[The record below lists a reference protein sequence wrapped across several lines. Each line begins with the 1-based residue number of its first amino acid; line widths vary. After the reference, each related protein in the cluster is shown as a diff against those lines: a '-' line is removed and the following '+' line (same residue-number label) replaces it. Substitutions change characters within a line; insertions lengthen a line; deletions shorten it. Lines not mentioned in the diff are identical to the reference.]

1 MFNSGISRAGDIVDL
16 GVDNQVIEKSGT
28 WFSYGNIRLGQGRE
42 NTKQFINQKPEL
54 LQEIEQAIIKKL
66 ETAK

>member
-54 LQEIEQAIIKKL
+54 LQEIEQSIIKKL
-66 ETAK
+66 DTAK

>member
-1 MFNSGISRAGDIVDL
+1 MYYLTMKDL
-16 GVDNQVIEKSGT
+16 NKYKTITEVIEKSGT

-54 LQEIEQAIIKKL
+54 LQEIEQVIIKKL
-66 ETAK
+66 ATAK